1 MSAPVNLLFLDGTDE
16 RATELRRILPELRFE
31 LGSLPVGYATSTPE
45 PKQRAHDMVL
55 AAEHAQP
62 CFAEAADVTTLE
74 GRSLR
79 LELDTDNETRFCR
92 WWRETPVRLHLCVAL
107 RRTNGAPIE
116 LFAAEC
122 EGQIADAPAGPR
134 AFGWDRL
141 FVPAGFDRTLAEL
154 AERPGAS
161 DDPDPV
167 GLRQLVY
174 GDLARA
180 LGVLPPDAS

>member
-1 MSAPVNLLFLDGTDE
+1 MKLLFLDGTDE
-16 RATELRRILPELRFE
+16 RATELRRILPELSFE

-45 PKQRAHDMVL
+45 VNQRARDMVM
-55 AAEHAQP
+55 AVDHDQP
-62 CFAEAADVTTLE
+62 CFAEAVDVTTME

-79 LELDTDNETRFCR
+79 LELDTDNDNRFCR
-92 WWRETPVRLHLCVAL
+92 WWRETPVRLLLCVAL
-107 RRTNGAPIE
+107 RRTTGAPVE

-122 EGQIADAPAGPR
+122 EGQIADAPAGAR

-154 AERPGAS
+154 AEDPRG

-167 GLRQLVY
+167 GLRQMAY

-180 LGVLPPDAS
+180 LGVLPPEPA